1 MILVMIVSLRHLLG
15 WLVSA
20 FHSRQDLILEN
31 LALRQQLL
39 VLHAQRPRRRFTAP
53 HKLFWALLQK
63 AWDGWKRPLI
73 LVTPRT
79 VVDWHRAG
87 FRLYW
92 KWLSRIRSRGG
103 RKPVSQE
110 IRALIF
116 QMVAENPTWGVRTEN
131 SARCENAEVT
141 IIHGMMVAST
151 MNSVLV
157 ALFALFASSFRAR
170 AALQAEILA
179 LRHQLA
185 VLHKNAPPRLRLPPR
200 RAAFRKWA

>member
-1 MILVMIVSLRHLLG
+1 MILIMIVWLRHLLG

-53 HKLFWALLQK
+53 HKLFWVLLWK

-92 KWLSRIRSRGG
+92 RWLSRIRSTGVATNC
-103 RKPVSQE
+103 PQQVNP
-110 IRALIF
+110 RARRSPWYWCTADSPPLRPSSYCF
-116 QMVAENPTWGVRTEN
+116 WATACP
-131 SARCENAEVT
+131 
-141 IIHGMMVAST
+141 VASLSLFSQ
-151 MNSVLV
+151 SVVMVLP
-157 ALFALFASSFRAR
+157 SE
-170 AALQAEILA
+170 EIVDLS
-179 LRHQLA
+179 L
-185 VLHKNAPPRLRLPPR
+185 
-200 RAAFRKWA
+200 